1 VEELGFLLLQLLIE
15 LFFQFFLEVLWEFGA
30 AEYKGTYE
38 RRNHH
43 IVVSALGYFVAG
55 TALGALSLLFWPE
68 RFFEPGPI
76 PGLSLVLS
84 PVCVGGAMHAWG
96 QWRRK
101 KGHVT
106 TNLATFAGGGVFAF
120 GTALIRF
127 LLAK

>member
-1 VEELGFLLLQLLIE
+1 MEELGFLVVQLLIE
-15 LFFQFFLEVLWEFGA
+15 LLFQFVLEVLWEFGA

-43 IVVSALGYFVAG
+43 IVVAALGYLVAG
-55 TALGALSLLFWPE
+55 AALGALSLLFWPE
-68 RFFEPGPI
+68 RFFKPGPI

-96 QWRRK
+96 QLRRR

-106 TNLATFAGGGVFAF
+106 TNLSTFAGGGAFAL
-120 GTALIRF
+120 GTALVRF